1 KHSQRSRK
9 SQSLWQSSGVSL
21 PSPKLSEASAIRGRC
36 RAGCLA
42 KGRRER
48 TRFAEADRQRDLGDR
63 ARGPR
68 QERLGV
74 VDATSVV
81 IAVGR
86 HAERPLEGPA
96 EMIRAQPN
104 TVREGSERYL
114 LGDVFFDVRGHDPLL
129 PGGETAARRRFDAAR
144 SSAAA
149 HELMRQ
155 RRPWAC
161 GRVCKP
167 WRPRARSYHSPGI
180 TGTADAHFRK
190 PDSGPTRGTFAAA
203 RDQRPVGAKPL
214 WRGYVGASALARWT
228 TVLSIAYGRA
238 ATLASPGLLLILLLA
253 GSNLFMRFVTK
264 QRRMPRYQRPR

>member
-1 KHSQRSRK
+1 MSGDDYVKHI
-9 SQSLWQSSGVSL
+9 
-21 PSPKLSEASAIRGRC
+21 E
-36 RAGCLA
+36 
-42 KGRRER
+42 GRRKMRSNDHE
-48 TRFAEADRQRDLGDR
+48 TRFCS
-63 ARGPR
+63 
-68 QERLGV
+68 
-74 VDATSVV
+74 SV
-81 IAVGR
+81 
-86 HAERPLEGPA
+86 
-96 EMIRAQPN
+96 
-104 TVREGSERYL
+104 
-114 LGDVFFDVRGHDPLL
+114 
-129 PGGETAARRRFDAAR
+129 GGGGLRRRIYSR
-144 SSAAA
+144 
-149 HELMRQ
+149 LRP

-214 WRGYVGASALARWT
+214 WRGYGSAPAPARWT
-228 TVLSIAYGRA
+228 TLPSIAYRPA